1 MKEIKIDIEKL
12 ARMPKADID
21 DKDLLSDSLLDSL
34 FGYQSYDWER
44 NEALGFIAG
53 YPTYVNY
60 YSGSI
65 AEVSFIIPYMKKK
78 EAVSAWKR
86 QVVENLTGIENADV
100 ERKYFDVLCEDRD
113 LVYSFNVFER
123 SLLIVFRH
131 YDESLI

>member
-60 YSGSI
+60 SGSTV
-65 AEVSFIIPYMKKK
+65 EVFFAFPYARAKGS
-78 EAVSAWKR
+78 VSAWKR
-86 QVVENLTGIENADV
+86 QVVENLTEIENTDV

-113 LVYSFNVFER
+113 LVYRFNVFER
-123 SLLIVFRH
+123 SLWIVFRH